1 MKITKNDI
9 LFYLSLIF
17 AIWFAWTG
25 MVWTYYVALFV
36 AYPFG
41 LISFIL
47 WRMIKNENKRRTKFI
62 PIILSIGLVLSLTI
76 LIYLLIWD

>member
-1 MKITKNDI
+1 MKISKNDI
-9 LFYLSLIF
+9 LFYLGLIF

-25 MVWTYYVALFV
+25 MAWTYNAALFI

-41 LISFIL
+41 LISFII
-47 WRMIKNENKRRTKFI
+47 WRVIKIENKKRTKFI
-62 PIILSIGLVLSLTI
+62 PIILSIGLILSLTI